1 MMDRRYWVWSA
12 VSGFIALSWEIVW
25 ARVFNFVS
33 GSQASVFGYMLAA
46 YLAGLALG
54 ALLSR
59 RWFTA
64 AAALPSMI
72 RWASVVAFVVAPLTA
87 WLACQGLWHWGY
99 ALVSAA
105 GAVLGLVFP
114 LLCHEAIANDD
125 QAGAQL
131 SQLYFAN
138 IIGSG
143 TGSLLTGF
151 WLMDLLTLWQL
162 STVLLLAGFYWAW
175 QVGGKLQRP
184 GLLQLVLI
192 AAAAWPMVH
201 LWERL
206 QYKTEFTAGMR
217 FPITV
222 ESKHG
227 VITVDSSHR
236 IYGNGAYDGMIET
249 GLHAG
254 SWMVRPYFLSAV
266 QPRMERVLVIG
277 VASGSWTQILVQ
289 HPQVKSIVAVELS
302 QGYLDVI
309 RQTPAV
315 SSILTDPKVELVID
329 DGRRWLRRHPEAKFD
344 AIVMNTTHHW
354 REFASALLS
363 VEFLTE
369 VKQHLA
375 PGGVAFWNCTES
387 ARAIRTG
394 MEVFPHTLMVM
405 NHCLASNDPMQI
417 DAKHWETIL
426 RSYSIQGQPLFD
438 PSSGEAELAAV
449 LGFVQKKKVFS
460 EADKWTWMDRSMM
473 QQEFGK
479 AELIT
484 DDNLGDEY

>member
-1 MMDRRYWVWSA
+1 
-12 VSGFIALSWEIVW
+12 
-25 ARVFNFVS
+25 
-33 GSQASVFGYMLAA
+33 
-46 YLAGLALG
+46 
-54 ALLSR
+54 
-59 RWFTA
+59 
-64 AAALPSMI
+64 
-72 RWASVVAFVVAPLTA
+72 
-87 WLACQGLWHWGY
+87 
-99 ALVSAA
+99 
-105 GAVLGLVFP
+105 
-114 LLCHEAIANDD
+114 
-125 QAGAQL
+125 
-131 SQLYFAN
+131 
-138 IIGSG
+138 
-143 TGSLLTGF
+143 
-151 WLMDLLTLWQL
+151 
-162 STVLLLAGFYWAW
+162 
-175 QVGGKLQRP
+175 
-184 GLLQLVLI
+184 
-192 AAAAWPMVH
+192 
-201 LWERL
+201 
-206 QYKTEFTAGMR
+206 
-217 FPITV
+217 
-222 ESKHG
+222 
-227 VITVDSSHR
+227 
-236 IYGNGAYDGMIET
+236 
-249 GLHAG
+249 
-254 SWMVRPYFLSAV
+254 
-266 QPRMERVLVIG
+266 
-277 VASGSWTQILVQ
+277 
-289 HPQVKSIVAVELS
+289 
-302 QGYLDVI
+302 
-309 RQTPAV
+309 
-315 SSILTDPKVELVID
+315 VID